1 MILTNKKL
9 IAEKVRYYI
18 NQSKDDSFNFIH
30 NEVGFNL
37 KLPNLNS
44 ALGLTQL
51 EKIDLFIKKK
61 R

>member
-18 NQSKDDSFNFIH
+18 NRSKDDSFNFIH

-44 ALGLTQL
+44 ALG
-51 EKIDLFIKKK
+51 
-61 R
+61 